1 MSSLFSSSTSLMS
14 FPVWCPAMD
23 TAIGKRKRDHAGA
36 ERKHLLWTDEGP
48 PKDSYEIFDLFPPEA
63 VNYK

>member
-14 FPVWCPAMD
+14 FPVWRPAMD

-36 ERKHLLWTDEGP
+36 EWKHLLWTDEGP
-48 PKDSYEIFDLFPPEA
+48 LKDS
-63 VNYK
+63 